1 MTNLNHPFH
10 CPDCKQ
16 ACTARRSTR
25 HSSRQSAHPLA
36 PSSARQPTLLETL
49 MCPSC
54 KKKYPVQEGIYQF
67 VEDKDTGTWD
77 TYWKKTPVYDD
88 ILDLLRKIMNLQ
100 LKRYL
105 KSYLLPS
112 ASAGA
117 VTLEPGGGSAY
128 VSAMLADEGQQAYA
142 LDYASVPLRIAQ
154 QQLQSKAILVQGDI
168 FNQPFADNSFDLT
181 FNNST
186 LEHFKNPLD
195 ALKEMARV
203 TKSGKYVFVGVPY
216 TYGPLSMYKLKKS
229 SFKGAWDGTT
239 YSGKQLK
246 QLFREADLEIIGSRT
261 FFFRCF
267 VGVVGR
273 KT

>member
-1 MTNLNHPFH
+1 MNYLFH

-16 ACTARRSTR
+16 AC
-25 HSSRQSAHPLA
+25 
-36 PSSARQPTLLETL
+36 SARQSTRQHQSVRQEVLV
-49 MCPSC
+49 CPSC
-54 KKKYPVQEGIYQF
+54 KKKYPLQEGIYQF
-67 VEDKDTGTWD
+67 VKDKDTATWD
-77 TYWKKTPVYDD
+77 SYWKRTPVYDD
-88 ILDLLRKIMNLQ
+88 ILDLLRKIMNRQ

-105 KSYLLPS
+105 LKYLPP
-112 ASAGA
+112 AAATGP

-128 VSAMLADEGQQAYA
+128 VSAMLADEGHQAYA
-142 LDYASVPLRIAQ
+142 LDYASVPLKIAQ
-154 QQLQSKAILVQGDI
+154 QQLRSKAILVQGDI

-186 LEHFKNPLD
+186 LEHFKNPLA

-216 TYGPLSMYKLKKS
+216 TYGPLSVYKLKKS

-239 YSGKQLK
+239 YAGKQLK
-246 QLFREADLEIIGSRT
+246 QLFQEAGLEVVGSRT

-273 KT
+273 KR